1 MPEEAGSY
9 TVLPAAS
16 SDDDL
21 QGATATESPDEQ
33 PEESTEHEESKQQ
46 QRRYYWT
53 MALLNLLET
62 GAAAGVSK
70 FTPLFLAAR
79 GLDVAE
85 VGVVLAIAQ
94 VCRFLGG
101 LVFGRVADKTG
112 RFRGV
117 LLGTNLISVALALA
131 TTSLVAPWRGLQGWV
146 RVVVLALLTDGY
158 AFFTSR
164 SVRRPSPSTRRPL
177 DGVTV
182 SVGPAQVT
190 LGHVN

>member
-1 MPEEAGSY
+1 MATPEDAPDY
-9 TVLPAAS
+9 APLPSGAESSDAAS
-16 SDDDL
+16 NEAPDD
-21 QGATATESPDEQ
+21 ANS
-33 PEESTEHEESKQQ
+33 EESKQQ

-79 GLDVAE
+79 GLDVAQ
-85 VGVVLAIAQ
+85 VGVVLAVAQ

-101 LVFGRVADKTG
+101 LLFGRVADRTG

-131 TTSLVAPWRGLQGWV
+131 TTSLVAPWRGLHGWV

-158 AFFTSR
+158 AFFTRPPVHKSSVAVGAPDSPVDSR
-164 SVRRPSPSTRRPL
+164 TGHRRALS
-177 DGVTV
+177 
-182 SVGPAQVT
+182 
-190 LGHVN
+190 

>member
-1 MPEEAGSY
+1 MPEDAESY
-9 TVLPAAS
+9 TALPAAS
-16 SDDDL
+16 NDL

-101 LVFGRVADKTG
+101 LFFGRVADKTG

-117 LLGTNLISVALALA
+117 LLWTNFISVVLALS
-131 TTSLVAPWRGLQGWV
+131 TTSLVAPWRGLHGWV
-146 RVVVLALLTDGY
+146 RVVALALLTDGY
-158 AFFTSR
+158 AFFTQKPVHKSSVAVGAPDSPVDSR
-164 SVRRPSPSTRRPL
+164 AGRRRARS
-177 DGVTV
+177 
-182 SVGPAQVT
+182 
-190 LGHVN
+190 